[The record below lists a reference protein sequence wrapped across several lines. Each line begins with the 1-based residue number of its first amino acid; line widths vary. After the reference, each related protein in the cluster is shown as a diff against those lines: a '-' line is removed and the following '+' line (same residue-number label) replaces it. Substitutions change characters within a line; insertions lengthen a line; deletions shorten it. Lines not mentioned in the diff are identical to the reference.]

1 MKAISTRTTSIIFAA
16 ALAGCGGGAQ
26 DDMTPDQKRASALGQ
41 RFEPNPK
48 LASALKPYFEQQV
61 GWHPCDKTGLPSA
74 YEKIAESARFRCAD
88 LRAPMDW
95 GDPAKGEI
103 TIAVTRLAVKD
114 PTTRIGSLL
123 FNPGG
128 PGGDGRLTNLT
139 FHGELVG
146 MDATVSGSER
156 QLLEAYDLIGHSPR
170 GMGSS
175 TQLTCGSNERLSTVW
190 WGGDAS
196 ATTVDALLRNAE
208 LKSRAC
214 QNNPLT
220 PYINTDQIAR
230 DMDLI
235 RAISG
240 DAKLN
245 YVGHSYGAWLGA
257 WYAGLF
263 PERAGRMVLS
273 ANLDFSARTFAE
285 AGTLQQPPAI
295 QRIADEI
302 IGPYAARHDA
312 HFNLGSDPAATRHL
326 FAALPPRL
334 QAAASSALD
343 QSRVFGLA
351 GYIDEGASVFVA
363 AKGVKQILE
372 QNPGSTQDQVL
383 ALARHH
389 VFSRHGLANRMALE
403 IATKVVIP
411 KYFEAAQPAIFE
423 DDALHM
429 TPEAAVDLAVMCNDT
444 PALSTS
450 RQFWIDKHRDYAQRY
465 PLGSGQLGGSVLN
478 FSCLFWKSPQPTVIK
493 PSIDAVARAPSIL
506 MIQAQ
511 FDGFTA
517 AEGALRMFGRLPNA
531 SLLYIKDEHSHHG
544 YPIGNPCVDE
554 PVTRYLLTGTLPPRR
569 VDCEDSRKL
578 WLDAGNELDPV

>member
-1 MKAISTRTTSIIFAA
+1 MKTISAKTTLIIFAA
-16 ALAGCGGGAQ
+16 ALAGCGGGGE
-26 DDMTPDQKRASALGQ
+26 DDLTPQQKRASAPEP
-41 RFEPNPK
+41 RFEHNPK
-48 LASALKPYFEQQV
+48 IASALKPYFEQQV
-61 GWHPCDKTGLPSA
+61 GWLPCDKSGLPAA
-74 YEKIAESARFRCAD
+74 YGKVAESPRFRCAD

-114 PTTRIGSLL
+114 PARRIGSLL

-128 PGGDGRLTNLT
+128 PGGDGRLANLT
-139 FHGELVG
+139 FYRQLAGV
-146 MDATVSGSER
+146 DATVSER
-156 QLLEAYDLIGHSPR
+156 HLLDAYDLIGFSPR

-175 TQLTCGSNERLSTVW
+175 TQLTCGSTQRLSTVW
-190 WGGDAS
+190 WGSDVSAS
-196 ATTVDALLRNAE
+196 TVDALLRNAE
-208 LKSRAC
+208 LKSKAC

-220 PYINTDQIAR
+220 PYINTGQIAR

-245 YVGHSYGAWLGA
+245 YMGHSYGTWLGA

-263 PERAGRMVLS
+263 PERTGRMVLS
-273 ANLDFSARTFAE
+273 ANLDFSARTMAE

-312 HFNLGSDPAATRHL
+312 HFNLGSNPAATRQL

-343 QSRVFGLA
+343 QSRVFALS

-363 AKGVKQILE
+363 AKGVQQILE
-372 QNPGSTQDQVL
+372 QNPGSTKDQVL

-389 VFSRHGLANRMALE
+389 AFSRHRLANQMALQ
-403 IATKVVIP
+403 IATKTVIP
-411 KYFEAAQPAIFE
+411 NYFEAAQPSPFK
-423 DDALHM
+423 DDPLHM
-429 TPEAAVDLAVMCNDT
+429 TTEEAVDLAVMCNDT
-444 PALSTS
+444 PAFSTS
-450 RQFWIDKHRDYAQRY
+450 RQLWIDKHREYAQRY
-465 PLGSGQLGGSVLN
+465 PLGSGTLGGSVLN
-478 FSCLFWKSPQPTVIK
+478 FSCLFWKPPQPAVLK
-493 PSIDAVARAPSIL
+493 PTIDEVARAPSIL

-511 FDGFTA
+511 FDGYTA
-517 AEGALRMFGRLPNA
+517 AEGALRMFDRLPNA
-531 SLLYIKDEHSHHG
+531 SLLYIKGEHSHVD
-544 YPIGNPCVDE
+544 YPHGNPCVDE

-578 WLDAGNELDPV
+578 WLDAGNELEPA

>member
-1 MKAISTRTTSIIFAA
+1 MKTISTKTTSIIFAA
-16 ALAGCGGGAQ
+16 ALAGCGGGSGE
-26 DDMTPDQKRASALGQ
+26 DDLTPDQKRASAL
-41 RFEPNPK
+41 
-48 LASALKPYFEQQV
+48 KPYFDQRV
-61 GWHPCDKTGLPSA
+61 GWHACDKTGLPSA
-74 YEKIAESARFRCAD
+74 YEKIAESPRFRCAD

-95 GDPAKGEI
+95 RDPAKGEI

-114 PTTRIGSLL
+114 PAMHIGSLL

-128 PGGDGRLTNLT
+128 PGGDGRLANLT
-139 FHGELVG
+139 FYGELVG
-146 MDATVSGSER
+146 ADPTVSESER
-156 QLLEAYDLIGHSPR
+156 QLLDAYDLIGFSPR
-170 GMGSS
+170 GIGSS
-175 TQLTCGSNERLSTVW
+175 TQLTCGSNERLSTTW
-190 WGGDAS
+190 WGGDATAS
-196 ATTVDALLRNAE
+196 TVDALLRNAE
-208 LKSRAC
+208 LKSKAC

-245 YVGHSYGAWLGA
+245 YMGHSYGTWLGA

-263 PERAGRMVLS
+263 PERTGRMVLS
-273 ANLDFSARTFAE
+273 ANLDFSAHTMAE

-312 HFNLGSDPAATRHL
+312 HFNLGSNPAATLQL
-326 FAALPPRL
+326 FAALPPKLR
-334 QAAASSALD
+334 AAASFALD
-343 QSRVFGLA
+343 QSRVFSA
-351 GYIDEGASVFVA
+351 SGYIDEGASVFVA
-363 AKGVKQILE
+363 AKGVQQILE

-383 ALARHH
+383 ALARSH
-389 VFSRHGLANRMALE
+389 VFSRHGLANQMALE
-403 IATKVVIP
+403 IATTTVIP
-411 KYFEAAQPAIFE
+411 KYFEAAHPALFE

-450 RQFWIDKHRDYAQRY
+450 RQLWIDKHREYAQRY

-478 FSCLFWKSPQPTVIK
+478 FSCLFWKPSQAAVIK
-493 PSIDAVARAPSIL
+493 PGIDAVARAPSIL

-517 AEGALRMFGRLPNA
+517 DEGALRMFDRLPNA
-531 SLLYIKDEHSHHG
+531 SLLYMKGEHSHRG
-544 YPIGNPCVDE
+544 YPSGNPCVDE

-569 VDCEDSRKL
+569 VDCENIRQL
-578 WLDAGNELDPV
+578 WLDAGNELEPV